1 MKTMDYINAL
11 IESNVDE
18 YLREYREMREAVK
31 TLESIYGNTIE
42 KTPKDTLT
50 ECVAEMGLDKTKVT
64 IASLISYHGWD
75 GRISSRAKEW
85 AAAVPMAYD
94 EKAAERLN
102 IYTNRIHMSHLNQL
116 ARECARHPEERKE

>member
-18 YLREYREMREAVK
+18 YRREYRKMKDAVQV
-31 TLESIYGNTIE
+31 LESIYGNDIGIG
-42 KTPKDTLT
+42 KTPKETILECIADMGREKT
-50 ECVAEMGLDKTKVT
+50 EVT

-85 AAAVPMAYD
+85 AASIQMAYD
-94 EKAAERLN
+94 EKAAEKLN
-102 IYTNRIHMSHLNQL
+102 IYTNRIHMSHLDQL
-116 ARECARHPEERKE
+116 ARECAKIPA